1 MGYPTAL
8 LEVPPETFGIAG
20 NRYGTIINRYGRSIR
35 QATDDG
41 SHLRKGPHIGTP
53 THSDPGLRTES
64 WHVPIGWTAMR
75 TDLVPGSGGGQAI
88 SPLDVGNIRDADRIL
103 ALRRQ
108 RPPIWQSHAPKAD
121 QAKWPVST
129 RRRPTTKCRPDSCLS
144 SPQT

>member
-53 THSDPGLRTES
+53 THSDPGLRTEPGL
-64 WHVPIGWTAMR
+64 VPIGWTAMR
-75 TDLVPGSGGGQAI
+75 TDLVPGPGGGQAI
-88 SPLDVGNIRDADRIL
+88 SPLAVENNRVAERIL
-103 ALRRQ
+103 A
-108 RPPIWQSHAPKAD
+108 
-121 QAKWPVST
+121 
-129 RRRPTTKCRPDSCLS
+129 RRRVRGEYPRDTE
-144 SPQT
+144 

>member
-75 TDLVPGSGGGQAI
+75 TDLVPRSGGGQAI
-88 SPLDVGNIRDADRIL
+88 SRLDVGNIRDAQRIL
-103 ALRRQ
+103 ALRRVEIECHVACEK
-108 RPPIWQSHAPKAD
+108 PELWLTMH
-121 QAKWPVST
+121 
-129 RRRPTTKCRPDSCLS
+129 
-144 SPQT
+144 